1 MDWQQQIAL
10 DAGQVSVA
18 NAAVDE
24 RLVFLRK
31 TYMLVLT
38 GLGVAAAGGYMGAQA
53 LLPYVTQYWW
63 AFFIAYF
70 AGFLAVRAMR
80 KVPGLNYVGL
90 FGFTFLCGLI
100 LGPLLYIAIQ
110 MANGQPTIVIQ
121 ALVITGSAITGLS
134 AYVLITKKDFSF
146 LGGMLSM
153 GALLLLGMIVVGFF
167 WGSFTFHLMYSFFG
181 AVLFCGFILYDTS
194 RIMKTHPVDDPV
206 GAALDLFLDFF
217 LLFMYV
223 LRILVMLASGRD

>member
-1 MDWQQQIAL
+1 MDWQQQITL
-10 DAGQVSVA
+10 DAGQIVVA
-18 NAAVDE
+18 RAEVDE

-31 TYMLVLT
+31 TYLLVLT
-38 GLGVAAAGGYMGAQA
+38 GLGVATLGGYFGAQA

-70 AGFLAVRAMR
+70 GGFFAVRAMR

-90 FGFTFLCGLI
+90 FGFTFLCGIL
-100 LGPLLYIAIQ
+100 LGPLLAYATHL
-110 MANGQPTIVIQ
+110 AGGQPTIVIQ
-121 ALVITGSAITGLS
+121 ALVITGTAITGLS
-134 AYVLITKKDFSF
+134 GYVFVTRKDFSF
-146 LGGMLSM
+146 LGGALAM
-153 GALLLLGMIVVGFF
+153 GSLILIGAIVVGFF
-167 WGSFTFHLMYSFFG
+167 WSSWNFHLAFSIGG

-194 RIMKTHPVDDPV
+194 RIMRTHPVDDPV

>member
-1 MDWQQQIAL
+1 MDWQQQITL

-38 GLGVAAAGGYMGAQA
+38 GLGVAAAGGYVGATT
-53 LLPYVTQYWW
+53 LLQTVAAHPWL
-63 AFFIAYF
+63 FLIAYI
-70 AGFLAVRAMR
+70 AGIFAVRAMR

-90 FGFTFLCGLI
+90 FGFTFLCGLL

-146 LGGMLSM
+146 LGGFLWM
-153 GALLLLGMIVVGFF
+153 GALLLIGLMVVGFF
-167 WGSFTFHLMYSFFG
+167 WGGWNFHLMYSFFG
-181 AVLFCGFILYDTS
+181 AILFCGFILFDTS
-194 RIMKTHPVDDPV
+194 RIMKSHPVDDPV

-217 LLFMYV
+217 LLFLYV
-223 LRILVMLASGRD
+223 LQILVMLASGRD